1 MTYFFYNKYNKVG
14 DNMNKIIEALN
25 SLMDELDNSET
36 IKNLEFYKKKMKED
50 KKLES
55 QIIDF
60 NKKKENKNEEFQN
73 IKISLYNN
81 EIPPDLELKFHEFPR
96 PICLNRDLGFSL
108 IKTPTL
114 SIFEFEKFDKKEKEE
129 HEKHQS

>member
-1 MTYFFYNKYNKVG
+1 MTYFFYNKYNEVG

-36 IKNLEFYKKKMKED
+36 VKNLEFYKKKMKED

-81 EIPPDLELKFHEFPR
+81 EIVKNYLKYEQEMNYIIMDLNKK
-96 PICLNRDLGFSL
+96 LNSL
-108 IKTPTL
+108 I
-114 SIFEFEKFDKKEKEE
+114 DKKGCN
-129 HEKHQS
+129 